1 MEWFIDNRPDLKR
14 NIASMEVT
22 GVGSRRML
30 ALGYATMGK
39 FEPRDKLRRILT
51 KLLDEN
57 EFLSD
62 HGIRSVS
69 KIHAQNPYTFTTN
82 GQTYHISYDP
92 AESTSGI
99 FGGNSN
105 WRGPIWFPLNYLII
119 ESLQQFHSYLGDA
132 YQVECPTGS
141 GRWLN
146 LADVATAISQRLI
159 RLFEQDPAGNR
170 PVNGDRQLFQTDPHW
185 QDLIQFYE
193 YFHGDNGTGLG
204 ASHQTGWTAIIANLL
219 QQQAESTKD

>member
-1 MEWFIDNRPDLKR
+1 
-14 NIASMEVT
+14 
-22 GVGSRRML
+22 
-30 ALGYATMGK
+30 
-39 FEPRDKLRRILT
+39 
-51 KLLDEN
+51 
-57 EFLSD
+57 
-62 HGIRSVS
+62 
-69 KIHAQNPYTFTTN
+69 
-82 GQTYHISYDP
+82 
-92 AESTSGI
+92 
-99 FGGNSN
+99 
-105 WRGPIWFPLNYLII
+105 LNYLII

-219 QQQAESTKD
+219 QQQAESTKV